1 VDRPIVLRRARVLL
15 DLGGS
20 AAASGVVDDGGLVLH
35 GGKVALVGRTAD
47 ADRWARENARETPEV
62 VDVSGSVVFP
72 GLINAHTHLY
82 STLARGMPLV
92 GEPPA
97 EFDQILERIWWPL
110 DRALEEEDVYLS
122 ALVGLVECAKAGV
135 TTVIDHHASETA
147 IEGSLEAV
155 ARAARE
161 VGVRLSTCFEVTDR
175 DGPTVAGRGIEEN
188 ARFARTERG
197 DLGGLPQ
204 VVPTFG
210 LHAAFT
216 LSDATLARSRDAA
229 RESGLPGFHVH
240 VAESRF
246 DASAVTRLA
255 KAGIFGPKTIA
266 AHCVH
271 VTEEERALLAKTGT
285 LVVTNPSSNRNNA
298 VGRADL
304 AEHLRA
310 GVSLGLGTDGMSPDV
325 LAECAQ
331 VFLGCKDEAK
341 DPRAGWVTARSA
353 LAGTK
358 AVADALFGSGL
369 GAITQGGPAD
379 LVILDYDP
387 WTPFDGTNWP
397 GHVLYGGLGSRVRHT
412 ICGGRWVVRD
422 ARAARVPDLERHVA
436 RARERALALWNRR
449 RIP

>member
-1 VDRPIVLRRARVLL
+1 
-15 DLGGS
+15 
-20 AAASGVVDDGGLVLH
+20 
-35 GGKVALVGRTAD
+35 
-47 ADRWARENARETPEV
+47 
-62 VDVSGSVVFP
+62 
-72 GLINAHTHLY
+72 
-82 STLARGMPLV
+82 M
-92 GEPPA
+92 
-97 EFDQILERIWWPL
+97 
-110 DRALEEEDVYLS
+110 
-122 ALVGLVECAKAGV
+122 
-135 TTVIDHHASETA
+135 IDHHASERA

-175 DGPTVAGRGIEEN
+175 DGPEVARRGIEEN

-246 DASAVTRLA
+246 DGSAVTRLA
-255 KAGIFGPKTIA
+255 KAGILGPKTIA

-271 VTEEERALLAKTGT
+271 VREEERALLAKTGT

-304 AEHLRA
+304 VEHLRA
-310 GVSLGLGTDGMSPDV
+310 GISLGLGTDGMSPDV

-331 VFLGCKDEAK
+331 VFLGCKDEAQ
-341 DPRAGWVTARSA
+341 DPRAGWVAARAA

-358 AVADALFGSGL
+358 AVADALFGLGPSTELRTGL
-369 GAITQGGPAD
+369 GAIAEGGPAD
-379 LVILDYDP
+379 LIIVDYDP

-397 GHVLYGGLGSRVRHT
+397 GHVLYGGLGSRVRHA
-412 ICGGRWVVRD
+412 ICGGRWVLRNG
-422 ARAARVPDLERHVA
+422 RAARVPDLERHVA